1 MELFNLILIS
11 VHKPRWFLTFK
22 DLRRLRGLHEM
33 GNIFLTSQFMITI
46 VLWPYKIKKTYMIH
60 VYFVKGCGWLPW
72 LVSWWLLCFLLL
84 FFVCFVFLSV
94 DSSFYHYCNHEGL
107 NLKRYYTQNETEIV
121 QRFINRI
128 RCKKNSAE
136 ICKLFLLLKMHGT
149 EQLVFLIMSV
159 DVLVNKTFI
168 FIF

>member
-33 GNIFLTSQFMITI
+33 GNILLTSQFMITI
-46 VLWPYKIKKTYMIH
+46 IKLKRHTWYMYILWKVVADCPDW
-60 VYFVKGCGWLPW
+60 FLGGCC
-72 LVSWWLLCFLLL
+72 VFCCCFL
-84 FFVCFVFLSV
+84 FCFVFLSV

-128 RCKKNSAE
+128 RCKK
-136 ICKLFLLLKMHGT
+136 KLCWNM
-149 EQLVFLIMSV
+149 
-159 DVLVNKTFI
+159 
-168 FIF
+168 